1 MPKQKNTAAKIE
13 PKKISSKSKG
23 IKPPSKVSSKAVLK
37 ANKKTA
43 PAIGGIKEA
52 KKHRFRPGTVAL
64 REIKRY
70 QKSTALMLPRA
81 PFQRL
86 VRNICANIDSDL
98 RFQAQGLLAL
108 QEAAEAYIV
117 GIFEDSNLCCLHAN
131 RVTVMKKDM
140 ELARRIRGDAN
151 QDFMNRD
158 PSPQEEVHYAL
169 PYVNSRQGE
178 ADLAKQIA
186 DL

>member
-13 PKKISSKSKG
+13 PKKISSKSKA
-23 IKPPSKVSSKAVLK
+23 IKSPSKVPSKAATK
-37 ANKKTA
+37 TNKKTA
-43 PAIGGIKEA
+43 PAVGGIKEA

-70 QKSTALMLPRA
+70 QKSTALLLPRA

-86 VRNICANIDSDL
+86 VRNICSNIDSDL

-108 QEAAEAYIV
+108 QEAAEAYMV
-117 GIFEDSNLCCLHAN
+117 GIFEDSNLCCLHAQ

-151 QDFMNRD
+151 QDYVNRD
-158 PSPQEEVHYAL
+158 PVQQEKFIQL
-169 PYVNSRQGE
+169 PYAKPRQGE
-178 ADLAKQIA
+178 ADLLKQIGN
-186 DL
+186 L

>member
-1 MPKQKNTAAKIE
+1 MVKAAAK
-13 PKKISSKSKG
+13 P
-23 IKPPSKVSSKAVLK
+23 
-37 ANKKTA
+37 NKKTA
-43 PAIGGIKEA
+43 PAMGGIKEA
-52 KKHRFRPGTVAL
+52 RKQRFRPGTVAL

-70 QKSTALMLPRA
+70 QKSTALLLPRA

-86 VRNICANIDSDL
+86 VRNICGNIDSDL

-117 GIFEDSNLCCLHAN
+117 GIFEDSNLCCLHAS

-151 QDFMNRD
+151 QDYMNRD
-158 PSPQEEVHYAL
+158 PAPHGEVLYSL
-169 PYVNSRQGE
+169 PYANARQGE
-178 ADLAKQIA
+178 AELKKQIA